1 MCKQV
6 SFDDILNEIKDM
18 AKDVTPPECGKH
30 VHIGLMHSC
39 AKAKKID
46 LATGGGLTGSQR
58 RKEADRLHFLCPGHF
73 EIDGQTVKC
82 GCWCHRN
89 LR

>member
-1 MCKQV
+1 MGNIV
-6 SFDDILNEIKDM
+6 SFEQMLNEIMDI
-18 AKDVTPPECGKH
+18 AKDVTPPECGRH

-39 AKAKKID
+39 AKAKEID
-46 LATGGGLTGSQR
+46 LSDGGCLVDLSL
-58 RKEADRLHFLCPGHF
+58 RKKSDKLHFLCPGQF
-73 EIDGQTVKC
+73 EIDGSTVKC

>member
-1 MCKQV
+1 MGNIV
-6 SFDDILNEIKDM
+6 SFEQMLNEIMDI
-18 AKDVTPPECGKH
+18 AKDVTPPECGRH

-39 AKAKKID
+39 AKAQQIQKLSSND
-46 LATGGGLTGSQR
+46 VSLSTR
-58 RKEADRLHFLCPGHF
+58 EFADKLHFLCPGHF
-73 EIDGQTVKC
+73 EIDGSIVKC